1 MMKSKDRSLLKKT
14 LTQTVS
20 AHKKL
25 TAALVLIIAAAIV
38 TSLLPP
44 LVLERGVN
52 LLGEQK
58 AIPFVLCLMY
68 FLFIVLSDVAE
79 SAQNAVITIF
89 GQKMTHAIRSVLSEK
104 LTRLPAEY
112 FHTHKSGDTTS
123 IFTNDGDAIDVLYS
137 DGIVSM
143 IADCFKL
150 IAILIVIYT
159 RSWGLGLLITAAAP
173 LLYLFTRRCQKR
185 MNAAQLDN
193 RRAIAKVSGHVPET
207 LRCFRMI
214 RTFHAEKHMEGT
226 YDGYIKDSYSAVERS
241 NLIDSIYSPV
251 ILLVQ
256 ATITAVMMVL
266 AARGSAFR
274 AAFGLSV
281 GSAVAMISYVGKI
294 FTPLENI
301 GMEIQ
306 NIQAAAAAFTHIES
320 FLSEPEWEPAK
331 KENPQKDTICFDH
344 VTFGYEPARPV
355 LRDLSFEI
363 LPGENITFAGRT
375 GAGKSTIFRL
385 LIGLYEPDQGKIS
398 LGVHSPCAIKPE
410 ERRGLYGW
418 VEQTFSPVPGTI
430 RDQITLY
437 EDYSENAIEKALS
450 LSGLNQFLGSLPD
463 GLNTVMDERLF
474 SKGQLQLLSIARAV
488 VGDPKILFLDEITAS
503 LDAETETRVLAALRS
518 SARGRTV
525 LSISH
530 RLSQSI
536 GDTRVIEI
544 APVLEKEDKV
554 L

>member
-1 MMKSKDRSLLKKT
+1 MVVTTMKNNDSSLLKKT
-14 LTQTVS
+14 LNRTVS

-25 TAALVLIIAAAIV
+25 TVALVLIIAAAIIA
-38 TSLLPP
+38 SLLPP
-44 LVLERGVN
+44 LILEKGVN

-58 AIPFVLCLMY
+58 AIPFALCLAY
-68 FLFIVLSDVAE
+68 FLLIVLADVTE

-150 IAILIVIYT
+150 VAILIVIYT
-159 RSWGLGLLITAAAP
+159 RSWGLGLLITGATP
-173 LLYLFTRRCQKR
+173 LLYLFTRWCQKR

-207 LRCFRMI
+207 LRCIRMI
-214 RTFHAEKHMEGT
+214 RTFHAEKHMEDT
-226 YDGYIKDSYSAVERS
+226 YDGYIKESYNAVERS
-241 NLIDSIYSPV
+241 NLIDSVYSPV

-256 ATITAVMMVL
+256 AVITAVMMVL

-294 FTPLENI
+294 FSPLENI

-306 NIQAAAAAFTHIES
+306 NIQAAAAAFTHIET
-320 FLSEPEWEPAK
+320 FLAEPEWQPEK
-331 KENPQKDTICFDH
+331 KEVPQKDTICFDH
-344 VTFGYEPARPV
+344 VTFGYEPSRPV
-355 LRDLSFEI
+355 LKDLSFEI
-363 LPGENITFAGRT
+363 QPGENITFAGRT

-385 LIGLYEPDQGKIS
+385 LIGLYEPDEGEVS
-398 LGVHSPCAIKPE
+398 LGFHSPVALRPE

-437 EDYSENAIEKALS
+437 EDYSDEAIQKALS
-450 LSGLNQFLGSLPD
+450 LSGLTSFIDSLPEGID
-463 GLNTVMDERLF
+463 TAMDERLF

-488 VGDPKILFLDEITAS
+488 VSDPKILFLDEITAS
-503 LDAETETRVLAALRS
+503 LDAETEARVLAALRS
-518 SARGRTV
+518 SAKGRTV

-536 GDTRVIEI
+536 GDTRVIEVTP
-544 APVLEKEDKV
+544 A
-554 L
+554 